1 APWLLPLTTVPMPF
15 AILRNPLPSS
25 AAALPRSVGV
35 SRLKR
40 LDGPIWF
47 GLAKP
52 PQDRPPRLPP
62 WRRCR
67 HRPSAARNTCCE
79 RSARSCRVHAYA
91 DLRRNEHAERGRRP
105 DAPLSL
111 LLTARSCPSSLEFV
125 PHRQQLGPMF
135 FDPKASLFQNLVWRI
150 ARQQVAVR
158 ETDLRGEV
166 SALDMHVRRVALDM
180 HVRRVLIVEEHQELE
195 AAKPLD

>member
-1 APWLLPLTTVPMPF
+1 MSF

-40 LDGPIWF
+40 LDGPTWF

-91 DLRRNEHAERGRRP
+91 DLRRNEHAERGPRP

-111 LLTARSCPSSLEFV
+111 LLMARSCQSSLEFV
-125 PHRQQLGPMF
+125 PHRQQCFRTLFG
-135 FDPKASLFQNLVWRI
+135 ASPVSKSPSERRI
-150 ARQQVAVR
+150 F
-158 ETDLRGEV
+158 
-166 SALDMHVRRVALDM
+166 
-180 HVRRVLIVEEHQELE
+180 
-195 AAKPLD
+195 AAKSAPLICTCGGFSSWKNIRSLKLPNRLISGTGAPGSPHNIG